1 MDSKVNGWNERA
13 NEIFA
18 DAIGIGDVHSR
29 QQFLASVCDS
39 DELRKQ
45 VESLL
50 VDHDRAANFL
60 ESPAIDVAPRIT
72 ISRMKTIGS
81 VIGHYK
87 LLEIIGEGGFG
98 IVYMAE
104 QKKPIRR
111 KVALKVIK
119 PGMDTREVIARFEAE
134 RQALAMMDH
143 PNIAKVI
150 DAGTTESGRPYFVME
165 LVHGVPI
172 TQFCDENRLS
182 NRKRMSLFTDV
193 CRAVQ
198 HAHQKGVI
206 HRDLKPSNVMA
217 TIHNGEPFIKIIDF
231 GVAKAINQE
240 LTEKT
245 LFTSY
250 GQLVGTPQYMSPEQA
265 QISSVDVDT
274 RSDVYSLGVLLFELL
289 TGSTPLCPK
298 RLRESGYDEMR
309 RIIREEDSP
318 KPSEHLDGVECN
330 LTDVAEHRS
339 SNLLGIKR
347 FLAGDVDW
355 IVMQSLDKDR
365 ERRYST
371 AENLADDIQRFLNGE
386 PIEARPPSRI
396 YRIKKFVTKNQ
407 GTVVASSVVAAAL
420 IAGLVS
426 ASWALVRV
434 KQEATQTKNAKSQLE
449 QVNAELASTNQRLRG
464 KFLHDAISLAMSPNR
479 DLTMWSLS
487 VAKEAG
493 VSESNCEM
501 VRGILARTEGQLDL
515 AADLLTRA
523 VELDPTNLAAR
534 CELFGVSWDK
544 GEINEF
550 GRLGS
555 PISDMD
561 PVTAED
567 FVFKGKAYLIMFQPE
582 VALELIEQG
591 KQIHPNPLFDVI
603 HADALGDVGFG
614 LKDLDMIKSAYD
626 ELVHAQSLLRPE
638 HAGVRATMLTTISR
652 YVAVAKV
659 RNEEYEHLIPKGDE
673 CANFLA
679 SSKDPVRQLA
689 RAFYYVDVKK
699 SMDDAEDAWISVVN
713 HSTGDLWGSLYA
725 AFLLKSKGIE
735 EALKQFQTLNERSG
749 VSLAWESVLLAL
761 DNEGRRAKAAEIW
774 ERAEKNALVEQ
785 FTLINTLVLLGDEE
799 GLRWVSKTWTEP
811 DWLIPNIDF
820 ANGKISE
827 RDLLNKSDSE
837 PSAALAHYLVGLK
850 SLREGNREKA
860 MSHLRI
866 VADIGL
872 FAKEFWAGGILAE
885 MERRPD
891 WPPPF
896 KRDGDL

>member
-1 MDSKVNGWNERA
+1 MNGWNERA

-18 DAIGIGDVHSR
+18 DAIGISNSQSR
-29 QQFLASVCDS
+29 RKFLESACDS
-39 DELRKQ
+39 DELRKS

-60 ESPAIDVAPRIT
+60 ESPAIEMEPSSKLPPLAA
-72 ISRMKTIGS
+72 IGS
-81 VIGHYK
+81 VIGSYK
-87 LLEIIGEGGFG
+87 LLEVIGEGGFG
-98 IVYMAE
+98 VVYMAE

-143 PNIAKVI
+143 ANIAKVI
-150 DAGTTESGRPYFVME
+150 DAGTTETGRPYFVME
-165 LVHGVPI
+165 LVKGVPI

-182 NRKRMSLFTDV
+182 NRQRLSLFTDI

-318 KPSEHLDGVECN
+318 KPSEHLRVGEHE
-330 LTDVAEHRS
+330 LTDIAEHRS
-339 SNLLGIKR
+339 SNPAGMKR
-347 FLAGDVDW
+347 FLVGDIDW

-365 ERRYST
+365 DRRYST
-371 AENLADDIQRFLNGE
+371 AENFADDIQRFLDGE

-396 YRIKKFVTKNQ
+396 YRISKFVAKNR
-407 GTVVASSVVAAAL
+407 GTVVASSIVAAAL
-420 IAGLVS
+420 IVGLV
-426 ASWALVRV
+426 ATSWALVRV
-434 KQEATQTKNAKSQLE
+434 KQEVAHTENAKSQLE
-449 QVNAELASTNQRLRG
+449 QANSQLAIKNKRLRD
-464 KFLHDAISLAMSPNR
+464 KFLHDAISYAMSPNR
-479 DLTMWSLS
+479 ELTMRSLS
-487 VAKEAG
+487 VAQEAG

-501 VRGILARTEGQLDL
+501 VRGILARSEGQLDL
-515 AADLLTRA
+515 AADLLNRA
-523 VELDPTNLAAR
+523 VDLDPSNLAAK

-544 GEINEF
+544 GELKEF

-555 PISDMD
+555 AISDMD

-567 FVFKGKAYLIMFQPE
+567 FVFKGKAYLIMWNHAE
-582 VALELIEQG
+582 ALELIEQG
-591 KQIHPNPLFDVI
+591 QKMHPSPLFNVI
-603 HADALGDVGFG
+603 HADALGDAGFEA
-614 LKDLDMIKSAYD
+614 KNLDMIKSAYD
-626 ELVHAQSLLRPE
+626 ELVYAQSHLRPD
-638 HAGVRATMLTTISR
+638 HAGVRATMLFVVCQ
-652 YVAVAKV
+652 YVAVAKLE
-659 RNEEYEHLIPKGDE
+659 NQKYEQLIKIGDE
-673 CANFLA
+673 CADVLA
-679 SSKDPVRQLA
+679 NSKDPTKQVA
-689 RAFYYVDVKK
+689 RAFYFDDVKEDL
-699 SMDDAEDAWISVVN
+699 DDAKDAWISVVN
-713 HSTGDLWGSLYA
+713 NSSGDLWRSLYA
-725 AFLLKSKGIE
+725 AFLLRSDGIE
-735 EALKQFQTLNERSG
+735 EALKQFQTLEERSD

-761 DNEGRRAKAAEIW
+761 DSDERRAKAAAIW
-774 ERAEKNALVEQ
+774 ERANKTALVEK
-785 FTLINTLVLLGDEE
+785 FALINTLVLLGHEE
-799 GLRWVSKTWTEP
+799 GLQTVSRTWTKP
-811 DWLIPNIDF
+811 AWLLPNIDF
-820 ANGKISE
+820 ATGRISE
-827 RDLLNKSDSE
+827 RVLCEKSDSE
-837 PSAALAHYLVGLK
+837 GASDLAHHLIALK
-850 SLREGNREKA
+850 SLRDGNREKA
-860 MSHLRI
+860 MRHLRI
-866 VADIGL
+866 VADKWP
-872 FAKEFWAGGILAE
+872 FSKDYWARGILRE
-885 MERRPD
+885 MERRPN

-896 KRDGDL
+896 K